1 MENPYRGFA
10 PVCICG
16 LSIAPCFRNC
26 KRRRGNF
33 LHFGRLDKILRRN
46 WAKWRKIRAL
56 SRPWPPLGGGC
67 RRSRLGER
75 NPYGVSPSVALRAT
89 PPSQR
94 EANGRGRAPPL
105 WKTPPRGWG
114 AGNGLPRQ
122 CEHWLAM
129 TPLRGVSLPPSA
141 QSADTSLAEGGKRE
155 GQSPSPTRGFT
166 KAWTKIGSPSQR
178 EDSFSQF

>member
-1 MENPYRGFA
+1 MPSHWSAAPVWLLCDYSCLCTPSVKILQPTRFILCSQRMENPYRGFA

-16 LSIAPCFRNC
+16 LSIAPRFRNC

-46 WAKWRKIRAL
+46 WAKWRKIRAS

-105 WKTPPRGWG
+105 HT
-114 AGNGLPRQ
+114 L
-122 CEHWLAM
+122 
-129 TPLRGVSLPPSA
+129 
-141 QSADTSLAEGGKRE
+141 
-155 GQSPSPTRGFT
+155 SPTGYFC
-166 KAWTKIGSPSQR
+166 Q
-178 EDSFSQF
+178 

>member
-1 MENPYRGFA
+1 MGA
-10 PVCICG
+10 SALICIG
-16 LSIAPCFRNC
+16 RLSIAPRFRNC

-105 WKTPPRGWG
+105 HAVLRRYRRKSVLPHRGRTVSVSFDQSNARRSPRPWSHAPAGRRPPLPAGACSRPGW
-114 AGNGLPRQ
+114 
-122 CEHWLAM
+122 C
-129 TPLRGVSLPPSA
+129 
-141 QSADTSLAEGGKRE
+141 
-155 GQSPSPTRGFT
+155 
-166 KAWTKIGSPSQR
+166 GSGR
-178 EDSFSQF
+178 RRCR